1 MAVLRP
7 SGSLSAMPVHLIRL
21 IFFYLA
27 REIHAYQQK
36 AESASE
42 QHALY
47 VKSLE
52 KSVSLLLMSAED
64 QAGNPDPPTGGSVGT
79 QSLGVPSTPTTHV
92 DTVSQ
97 SVASESHT
105 PSRDP
110 FEKDKEDISTLLTEK
125 SKECDKLQNLVM
137 DHVQGTKEHE
147 DLHQEGDR
155 AHQHPGF
162 HALEII
168 DRLHPCLADIAQL
181 GHELNSW
188 IQRSTEANTNL
199 YNGFKKIFHTV
210 HTLKESKLERM
221 FRQQHERVWK
231 TLINR
236 AMQIQTVL
244 EGLYN
249 PMLPGKGWFNDNT
262 THEVDV
268 DPHDI
273 AAKIGKLTQQ
283 DLSGYQKKV
292 PWLYET
298 DRALSAPRDP
308 SYGDA

>member
-1 MAVLRP
+1 
-7 SGSLSAMPVHLIRL
+7 MPAHFIRL

-52 KSVSLLLMSAED
+52 KSMSLLLTSSED
-64 QAGNPDPPTGGSVGT
+64 QAGERIPNPPVGGSVGGT
-79 QSLGVPSTPTTHV
+79 VGSIPSATVHQDTSSPPTASV
-92 DTVSQ
+92 D
-97 SVASESHT
+97 A
-105 PSRDP
+105 RDP
-110 FEKDKEDISTLLTEK
+110 FEKDKHDISELLTEK
-125 SKECDKLQNLVM
+125 SKQCDALQELVM
-137 DHVQGTKEHE
+137 EHTTGAR
-147 DLHQEGDR
+147 QEGLR
-155 AHQHPGF
+155 THQHPGF

-168 DRLHPCLADIAQL
+168 NALHPCLEDIAHL
-181 GHELNSW
+181 GHELNDW
-188 IQRSTEANTNL
+188 IKRSTDANTDL

-249 PMLPGKGWFNDNT
+249 PMLPGKGWFEDNV

-268 DPHDI
+268 DPADI
-273 AAKIGKLTQQ
+273 AAKINKLTVNS
-283 DLSGYQKKV
+283 LKGYQQKV

-308 SYGDA
+308 NFGDA